1 MATPSTRRALPGIG
15 MTVKN
20 LQLNIS
26 SAETTETCVMQAPQ
40 IPGLPSPVCLDMA
53 GHLGAVWVFAG
64 DEVAHRIAVCVN
76 TCNDLESADLQ
87 TNEVRAVLANIMRQN
102 ALLLQLLA
110 PLAKNAF
117 KIQHGS
123 YSLEGHEDFDVGA
136 IVDMAK
142 EVVAAA
148 EATNK
153 AVAAVQA

>member
-1 MATPSTRRALPGIG
+1 MRRALPGIG

-20 LQLNIS
+20 LHLNIS
-26 SAETTETCVMQAPQ
+26 GPETTEACVMQAPQ
-40 IPGLPSPVCLDMA
+40 IPGLPSPVCMDMA

-64 DEVAHRIAVCVN
+64 EGVAQRIAVCVN
-76 TCNDLESADLQ
+76 ACNDLESEQLV
-87 TNEVRAVLANIMRQN
+87 TNEVRVVLAEVMRQN

-117 KIQHGS
+117 RIQHGS
-123 YSLEGHEDFDVGA
+123 YSLEGNEDFDVGA
-136 IVDMAK
+136 IVEQAK

-148 EATNK
+148 EATNA